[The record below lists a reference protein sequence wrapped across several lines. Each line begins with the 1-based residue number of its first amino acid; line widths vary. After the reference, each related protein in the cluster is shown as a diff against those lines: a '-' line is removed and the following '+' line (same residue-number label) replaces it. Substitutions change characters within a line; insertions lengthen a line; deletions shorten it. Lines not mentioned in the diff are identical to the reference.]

1 MEAKTPHEL
10 NTQES
15 INPEEK
21 QQKRIGIEVMERLIS
36 CVRSRFNRRRFL
48 TRVACSPFSLILGGL
63 IYG

>member
-21 QQKRIGIEVMERLIS
+21 QQKRIGIEVRERLIS
-36 CVRSRFNRRRFL
+36 CVRRRFSRPRFS
-48 TRVACSPFSLILGGL
+48 TRVACSPCSLIWAA
-63 IYG
+63 